1 MDNPKSE
8 SCHFTILIFTPPNDA
23 NLQQCDVLV
32 ASFDATVLRT
42 MGVKIIE
49 DLWTNGISAELAV
62 DASSLEELMAKY
74 REHNHRWIVIAKQ
87 DSKERGYKV
96 RNLVRKE
103 EFDIRSSELVPWLR
117 AEVQARHQREGVSDP
132 HLPRQASQQDALL
145 SSEKA
150 NDVRILVPQH
160 RSKKTNRRNIVES
173 GMYFLDLTPQATY
186 KNRIFNI
193 YPLALLR
200 SREVAENARNGPVA
214 AIDTRD
220 DVLDSI
226 RDTRLSNPDSWRTVI
241 QNAPLTERKYLS
253 QVYEL
258 LSDLA
263 SEVRSDDSS
272 ESYTNAFIYN
282 YRTGSCVYYDLGPC
296 DR

>member
-1 MDNPKSE
+1 
-8 SCHFTILIFTPPNDA
+8 
-23 NLQQCDVLV
+23 
-32 ASFDATVLRT
+32 

-49 DLWTNGISAELAV
+49 DLWTSGISAELAV

-74 REHNHRWIVIAKQ
+74 REQNHRWIVIAKQ

-117 AEVQARHQREGVSDP
+117 AEVQARHQREGISDP
-132 HLPRQASQQDALL
+132 RLPRQASQQDALL

-173 GMYFLDLTPQATY
+173 GMFLLDLTLQQRS
-186 KNRIFNI
+186 RIQLTSH
-193 YPLALLR
+193 LALLR

-226 RDTRLSNPDSWRTVI
+226 RDTRLSDPDSWRTVI

-263 SEVRSDDSS
+263 SEVRSDESS
-272 ESYTNAFIYN
+272 ESCTNAFIYN

>member
-1 MDNPKSE
+1 M
-8 SCHFTILIFTPPNDA
+8 
-23 NLQQCDVLV
+23 
-32 ASFDATVLRT
+32 
-42 MGVKIIE
+42 KIIE
-49 DLWTNGISAELAV
+49 DLWAHGISAELAI
-62 DASSLEELMAKY
+62 DASSLEELLAKY
-74 REHNHRWIVIAKQ
+74 KEHNHSWIVIAKQ

-96 RNLVRKE
+96 RSLVRKE
-103 EFDIRSSELVPWLR
+103 ELDIRASELVPWLR
-117 AEVQARHQREGVSDP
+117 AEVQARQHREGLGD
-132 HLPRQASQQDALL
+132 PRQSRQPSQQDALL
-145 SSEKA
+145 SSERA

-173 GMYFLDLTPQATY
+173 GMSLMTLKVTEKRILLTLDT
-186 KNRIFNI
+186 
-193 YPLALLR
+193 ALLR

-226 RDTRLSNPDSWRTVI
+226 RDTRLSDPDSWRFVI

-263 SEVRSDDSS
+263 SENRASDSA

-282 YRTGSCVYYDLGPC
+282 YRTGSCVYYDLGPS

>member
-1 MDNPKSE
+1 MLPCRFDQVSSHTNK
-8 SCHFTILIFTPPNDA
+8 T
-23 NLQQCDVLV
+23 QCDVLV

-42 MGVKIIE
+42 TGVKIIE
-49 DLWTNGISAELAV
+49 DLWANDISAELAV
-62 DASSLEELMAKY
+62 DASSLEELLVKY
-74 REHNHRWIVIAKQ
+74 REHNHHYIVIAKQ
-87 DSKERGYKV
+87 DSKERGFKV
-96 RNLVRKE
+96 RNLLRRE
-103 EFDIRSSELVPWLR
+103 EYDIRSAELVPWLR
-117 AEVQARHQREGVSDP
+117 SEVQARHHREGMAD
-132 HLPRQASQQDALL
+132 PRQSRQSVQQDALL
-145 SSEKA
+145 SNEKA

-173 GMYFLDLTPQATY
+173 GMFLHPSSLSFGMVLTY
-186 KNRIFNI
+186 GNI
-193 YPLALLR
+193 ALLR

-226 RDTRLSNPDSWRTVI
+226 RDTRLSDPDSWRTVI
-241 QNAPLTERKYLS
+241 QTAPLTERKYLS

-263 SEVRSDDSS
+263 SESHAGENT

-282 YRTGSCVYYDLGPC
+282 YRTGSCVYYDLGPS